1 MLRRINQLNKLHR
14 YFNDFICYSGCFWRG
29 AEGPSVEPIEVRTL
43 EIPVPKYHPPL
54 PGQVAF
60 TEVKW
65 KVLTPNT
72 MEAYLA
78 DLKAGEAS
86 VSAYYGLTTQGYE
99 NLSNNIADLKR
110 YLSQLKSI
118 VKYYREID
126 EKPEE

>member
-1 MLRRINQLNKLHR
+1 MFKNFLVLLILILYN
-14 YFNDFICYSGCFWRG
+14 GCSWRG
-29 AEGPSVEPIEVRTL
+29 SEGPSVEPIEVRTL
-43 EIPVPKYHPPL
+43 EIPAPRYHPPL
-54 PGQVAF
+54 PSQVSF

-72 MEAYLA
+72 MKQYLA
-78 DLKAGEAS
+78 DLEAGEAS

-126 EKPEE
+126 EKEEQK

>member
-1 MLRRINQLNKLHR
+1 MFKNFLVLLILILYN
-14 YFNDFICYSGCFWRG
+14 GCSWRG
-29 AEGPSVEPIEVRTL
+29 SEGPSVEPIEVRTL
-43 EIPVPKYHPPL
+43 EIPAPRYHTQL
-54 PGQVAF
+54 PSQVSF

-72 MEAYLA
+72 MKQYLA
-78 DLKAGEAS
+78 DLEAGEAS

>member
-1 MLRRINQLNKLHR
+1 MPNQEAYR
-14 YFNDFICYSGCFWRG
+14 D
-29 AEGPSVEPIEVRTL
+29 
-43 EIPVPKYHPPL
+43 HPPL

-72 MEAYLA
+72 MEAYLE
-78 DLKAGEAS
+78 DLEAGEAS

-110 YLSQLKSI
+110 YPNQYPTKTLDCI
-118 VKYYREID
+118 Y
-126 EKPEE
+126 

>member
-1 MLRRINQLNKLHR
+1 MLSTLILIL
-14 YFNDFICYSGCFWRG
+14 FSGGFGWG
-29 AEGPSVEPIEVRTL
+29 LEAPSVEPIEVRTA
-43 EIPVPKYHPPL
+43 EIPAPRYHPSL
-54 PGQVAF
+54 PSRVFF

-72 MEAYLA
+72 MEQYLK
-78 DLKAGEAS
+78 DLEAGEAS

-118 VKYYREID
+118 VKYYREI
-126 EKPEE
+126 EEERE

>member
-1 MLRRINQLNKLHR
+1 MFKNFLVLLILILYN
-14 YFNDFICYSGCFWRG
+14 GCSWRG
-29 AEGPSVEPIEVRTL
+29 SEGPSVEPIEVRTL
-43 EIPVPKYHPPL
+43 EIPAPRYHPPL
-54 PGQVAF
+54 PSQVSF

-72 MEAYLA
+72 MKQYLA
-78 DLKAGEAS
+78 DLEAGEAS

>member
-1 MLRRINQLNKLHR
+1 V
-14 YFNDFICYSGCFWRG
+14 S
-29 AEGPSVEPIEVRTL
+29 
-43 EIPVPKYHPPL
+43 
-54 PGQVAF
+54 F

-78 DLKAGEAS
+78 DLESGEAS

-126 EKPEE
+126 EEKE

>member
-1 MLRRINQLNKLHR
+1 MFKNFLVLLILILYN
-14 YFNDFICYSGCFWRG
+14 GCSWQG
-29 AEGPSVEPIEVRTL
+29 SEGPSVEPIEVRTL
-43 EIPVPKYHPPL
+43 EIPAPRYHPPL
-54 PGQVAF
+54 PSQVSF

-72 MEAYLA
+72 MEQYLA
-78 DLKAGEAS
+78 DLEAGEAS

>member
-1 MLRRINQLNKLHR
+1 MPNQEAYR
-14 YFNDFICYSGCFWRG
+14 
-29 AEGPSVEPIEVRTL
+29 
-43 EIPVPKYHPPL
+43 YHPPL

-72 MEAYLA
+72 MEAYLE
-78 DLKAGEAS
+78 DLEAGEAS

-126 EKPEE
+126 KKPEE

>member
-1 MLRRINQLNKLHR
+1 MFKNFLVLLILILYN
-14 YFNDFICYSGCFWRG
+14 GCSWRG
-29 AEGPSVEPIEVRTL
+29 SEGPSVEPIEVRTL
-43 EIPVPKYHPPL
+43 EIPAPRYHPPL
-54 PGQVAF
+54 PSQVSF

-78 DLKAGEAS
+78 DLEAGEAS

-99 NLSNNIADLKR
+99 NLSNNIADIKR

-126 EKPEE
+126 DQPEE

>member
-1 MLRRINQLNKLHR
+1 
-14 YFNDFICYSGCFWRG
+14 
-29 AEGPSVEPIEVRTL
+29 
-43 EIPVPKYHPPL
+43 
-54 PGQVAF
+54 VAF

-72 MEAYLA
+72 MEAYLE
-78 DLKAGEAS
+78 DLEAGEAS

-126 EKPEE
+126 DVGENVGENSE

>member
-1 MLRRINQLNKLHR
+1 MEHKKLLRNSLLLLILIL
-14 YFNDFICYSGCFWRG
+14 FSGCSWMG
-29 AEGPSVEPIEVRTL
+29 SEGQSVEPIEVRTV
-43 EIPVPKYHPPL
+43 EIPAPKYHPPL
-54 PGQVAF
+54 PSQVSF

-72 MEAYLA
+72 MEAYLE
-78 DLKAGEAS
+78 DLEAGEAS

-110 YLSQLKSI
+110 YLRQLKSI

-126 EKPEE
+126 QEEE

>member
-1 MLRRINQLNKLHR
+1 MFKNFLVLLILILYN
-14 YFNDFICYSGCFWRG
+14 GCSWRG
-29 AEGPSVEPIEVRTL
+29 SEGPSVEPIEVRTL
-43 EIPVPKYHPPL
+43 EIPATRYHPPL
-54 PGQVAF
+54 PSQVSF

-72 MEAYLA
+72 MEQYLA
-78 DLKAGEAS
+78 DLEAGEAS